1 MLVLILALSAV
12 ATTVSANPSG
22 SVTCTDTQYT
32 PVITYTSN
40 AGVITDL
47 KLYIGADTDAGGDAT
62 CTKTESNVA
71 ASTLKTLTYTA
82 LTMASQ
88 TCDGVVLTADATT
101 IKFEATAT
109 LEVTETFRSKIKRDT
124 HYTIKIECSLTR
136 AVTGLKAD
144 GNVEKW
150 TVNRAAVSPTT
161 GNDVTGT
168 INFPITIKYYTD
180 DNYNTEVADPTAGGG
195 ATKTFVANMGSMLY
209 IQLKEEPV
217 STIFKFVT
225 NKCYFNYVTTTNG
238 VTGSEDTFFE
248 NRCMADKT
256 SANNDFTDVDVAGT
270 EPNFD
275 MKVKAF
281 FFTGQENTAVHLWC
295 EVMVCLTAQNT
306 GDCVQTTRSDCNM
319 VKRRR
324 RRDADPKEKSK
335 DAGRRD
341 KDEYKKIKKGVS
353 EYGSGVIETRIIE
366 SKQMILLDK
375 NDIFVPSCG
384 KGFIYDRVTKGC
396 SNTNLVDFIGVY
408 LDIPWN
414 NDYANKSSLAYKNLA
429 VEKAYQLYAM
439 VQMSEAKN
447 HIVGLE
453 VVEAKKGSVILTV
466 RVKYSAMSNADA
478 AFEGFARAIQ
488 NVDQTRVANILNIR
502 KEKVIEFVEV
512 KPASSASQIN
522 NLTLIILV
530 VVLCAAVLIAL
541 AAVWKV
547 KMARRA
553 PNTDMPQVKGHV
565 NPTLETVS

>member
-1 MLVLILALSAV
+1 MMLALVLALSV
-12 ATTVSANPSG
+12 VTTVSAAAGDTGG
-22 SVTCTDTQYT
+22 SVACTETGYT
-32 PVITYTSN
+32 PVITYETN
-40 AGVITDL
+40 ADVTTDL
-47 KLYIGADTDAGGDAT
+47 KLYIGNEGGNAA
-62 CTKTESNVA
+62 CEQTENNVA
-71 ASTLKTLTYTA
+71 ASSTHTFTYTEF
-82 LTMASQ
+82 TMATQ
-88 TCDGVVLTADATT
+88 TCNGVVLTQDATH
-101 IKFEATAT
+101 IKFKATAT
-109 LEVTETFRSKIKRDT
+109 LEVTETFRNKIERDT
-124 HYTIKIECSLTR
+124 HYTIDIECSLTR
-136 AVTGLKAD
+136 AVTGIKAD

-150 TVNRAAVSPTT
+150 TVNRAAVSAVP

-168 INFPITIKYYTD
+168 IDFPITIKYYTAD
-180 DNYNTEVADPTAGGG
+180 DYQTEVVDPTAVQSPP
-195 ATKTFVANMGSMLY
+195 TKTFVANMGSMLY

-225 NKCYFNYVTTTNG
+225 NKCYFNYA
-238 VTGSEDTFFE
+238 TGSDGEDGNEDVFFD
-248 NRCMADKT
+248 NRCMADLT
-256 SANNDFTDVDVAGT
+256 AANNDFTDVNTDGSD
-270 EPNFD
+270 PHFN

-281 FFTGQENTAVHLWC
+281 FFTGQEAQAVHLWC
-295 EVMVCLTAQNT
+295 EVLVCLTAQNT
-306 GDCVQTTRSDCNM
+306 GTCVQKTRTGPDGCGM
-319 VKRRR
+319 AKRRR
-324 RRDADPKEKSK
+324 RRDAEPRGK
-335 DAGRRD
+335 G
-341 KDEYKKIKKGVS
+341 IKPRSPS
-353 EYGSGVIETRIIE
+353 EYGAGVIETRIIE

-384 KGFIYDRVTKGC
+384 EGFIYDRVTKGC
-396 SNTNLVDFIGVY
+396 SNTNLVDIIGVY

-478 AFEGFARAIQ
+478 AFEAFARAIQ